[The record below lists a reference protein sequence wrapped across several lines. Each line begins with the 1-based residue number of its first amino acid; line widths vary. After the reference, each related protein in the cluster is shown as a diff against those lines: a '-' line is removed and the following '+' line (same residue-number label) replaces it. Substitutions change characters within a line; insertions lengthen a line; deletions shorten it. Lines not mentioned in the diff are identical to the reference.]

1 MISLIQSKLSEEAID
16 MLEHQRFLN
25 QDLVLKV
32 SKGVN
37 PAVFDINKYEGFL
50 DALCGER
57 EYQKTAI
64 WNTLY
69 YLLGGNNKSVTGLA
83 EENYHNNEMLQT
95 LYGTFDQ
102 FRNHLQF
109 PSKLSCSLDL
119 ATGTGK
125 SYVIY
130 GIARILLAEG
140 VVDYVLVVCPSTTIE
155 DGLMEKFK
163 LLSGDDTLRNLL
175 PENAVIK
182 NPHIIN
188 ATESI
193 TTGTICVENCHAL
206 YEHVKSSIRESLAG
220 KGDRTLVVND
230 ETHHVFNQT
239 GKSFKKWKEFLVDE
253 DFGFSYIVGLSGT
266 CYIGDEYFTDVI
278 FRYSLREAIE
288 QNFVKIIDY
297 ITEDSSNTQ
306 DEKLQKIY
314 DNHIENKNTKY
325 RLVKPLTILITKDI
339 RACNKLTDDL
349 IRFLAETE
357 GISEEDSAKKI
368 LEVTSSPKHRENARK
383 LKNVDRKDS
392 PVEWITSVSMLTEG
406 WDVKN
411 VFQIV
416 PHEERAF
423 DSKLLIAQVLGR
435 GLRIPESYLGQR
447 PVVTVFN
454 HDRWSGRIKHLVDEV
469 LEIEKRVYSY
479 PVEKN
484 QNYHF
489 TIHNI
494 DYTRLTETEEYKQEK
509 EYEFTKG
516 FITLIRQAPALE
528 RETEYERATT
538 GESRRKKTLVK
549 YKMFTIEE
557 ITEQLHNRFKSI
569 DMETA
574 ETGNP
579 TNYSEKYDLSWLK
592 GLIRNSLD
600 RIGES
605 CDQISDD
612 NRQKIYQAFGV
623 IHRSGAKTVRY
634 RISPNVLYEVNTKE
648 RNRNSV
654 GYAAIKRGD
663 ATVFYDD
670 LTFEVSNEESTIFI
684 RDLEKDESRPVSALE
699 KANNTYYFK
708 TPLNLAISDHKPE
721 RLFIR
726 RLVSQENAKV
736 VDSWLKS
743 TDQDFYPIEYSWKKG
758 EHLKRG
764 RFNPDFFIKIN
775 NNIVVVEIKGDEEI
789 REPSDENKAKFKAA
803 KAHFK
808 ILNEQQDK
816 LKYFFS
822 FLTPEDYDYYFDHL
836 RNYNFNFSS
845 KLDAE
850 LGKNGL

>member
-1 MISLIQSKLSEEAID
+1 

-25 QDLVLKV
+25 QELVLKV
-32 SKGVN
+32 SKSVK
-37 PAVFDINKYEGFL
+37 PAIFDINKYEGFL

-64 WNTLY
+64 RNTLF
-69 YLLGGNNKSVTGLA
+69 YLLGRNYKSITELA
-83 EENYHNNEMLQT
+83 EENYHTNETLQT
-95 LYGTFDQ
+95 FYGSFEN
-102 FRNHLQF
+102 FKKHLQF
-109 PSKLSCSLDL
+109 PDKLSCSLDL

-140 VVDYVLVVCPSTTIE
+140 AVDHLLVVCPSTTIE

-163 LLSGDDTLRNLL
+163 LLSGDETLRDLL
-175 PENAVIK
+175 AEDAVIR

-193 TTGTICVENCHAL
+193 TTGSICVENCHAL

-220 KGDRTLVVND
+220 KGDRTLVIND

-253 DFGFSYIVGLSGT
+253 EFGFKYIVGLSGT

-278 FRYSLREAIE
+278 SRYSLREAVE
-288 QNFVKIIDY
+288 EGFVKSIDY
-297 ITEDSSNTQ
+297 VAEDSSSTQ
-306 DEKLQKIY
+306 DEKFQKVY

-325 RLVKPLTILITKDI
+325 RLVRTLTILITKDI

-349 IRFLAETE
+349 IRFLSETE
-357 GISEEDSAKKI
+357 GISEEDAAKKV
-368 LEVTSSPKHRENARK
+368 LEVTSSPKHKENVRK
-383 LKNVDRKDS
+383 LKDVDRPDS
-392 PVEWITSVSMLTEG
+392 HVEWITSVSMLTEG

-423 DSKLLIAQVLGR
+423 NSKLLIAQVLGR
-435 GLRIPESYLGQR
+435 GLRIPEAYLGQK

-454 HDRWSGRIKHLVDEV
+454 HDSWSGRIKHLVDEV

-479 PVEKN
+479 PVEKE
-484 QNYHF
+484 QDYHF

-494 DYTRLTETEEYKQEK
+494 DYAKTTETEEYKQEK
-509 EYEFTKG
+509 EYEFKKG
-516 FITLIRQAPALE
+516 FITLIRQSPALE
-528 RETEYERATT
+528 RETEYVRATT
-538 GESRRKKTLVK
+538 GETRKKKTLIR
-549 YKMFTIEE
+549 YKMFSIDE
-557 ITEQLHNRFKSI
+557 IAEQLHNRFKSI

-574 ETGNP
+574 ETKNP
-579 TNYSEKYDLSWLK
+579 TNYAEKYDLEWLK
-592 GLIRNSLD
+592 KLIRNSLD
-600 RIGES
+600 RIGEKG
-605 CDQISDD
+605 DQVSDE
-612 NRQKIYQAFGV
+612 NRQRIYQAFGV
-623 IHRSGAKTVRY
+623 IHRAAAKAVRY
-634 RISPNVLYEVNTKE
+634 KMSPKALVEVSTRN

-663 ATVFYDD
+663 ATIFYDD
-670 LTFEVSNEESTIFI
+670 LTLKLSDEETLNFI
-684 RDLEKDESRPVSALE
+684 KDLENDESRPVSAME
-699 KANNTYYFK
+699 QIENIYNFK

-726 RLVSQENAKV
+726 KLIAQENAKV
-736 VDSWLKS
+736 IDSWIKS

-758 EHLKRG
+758 EHPKRG
-764 RFNPDFFIKIN
+764 RFNPDFFIKIGD
-775 NNIVVVEIKGDEEI
+775 NILIVEIKGDEEI
-789 REPSDENKAKFKAA
+789 REPSDENKAKYKAA
-803 KAHFK
+803 KKHFQ
-808 ILNEQQDK
+808 ILNEQQGK
-816 LKYFFS
+816 LKYSFN

-836 RNYNFNFSS
+836 RKGNFSFNS

-850 LGKNGL
+850 LAKNGV

>member
-1 MISLIQSKLSEEAID
+1 
-16 MLEHQRFLN
+16 MLDHQRFLN
-25 QDLVLKV
+25 QDLVLNV
-32 SKGVN
+32 SKSVN

-64 WNTLY
+64 RNTLA
-69 YLLGGNNKSVTGLA
+69 YLLSGNYKSVADLA
-83 EENYHNNEMLQT
+83 EENYHNNETLQT
-95 LYGTFDQ
+95 FYGTFEQ
-102 FRNHLQF
+102 FKNHLQF
-109 PSKLSCSLDL
+109 PNKLSCSLDL

-140 VVDYVLVVCPSTTIE
+140 AVDYVLVVCPSTTIE

-175 PENAVIK
+175 PDDAVIK

-220 KGDRTLVVND
+220 KGDRTLIVND
-230 ETHHVFNQT
+230 ETHHVFNQK
-239 GKSFKKWKEFLVDE
+239 GKSFKKWKEFLIDE
-253 DFGFSYIVGLSGT
+253 NFGFNYIVGLSGT
-266 CYIGDEYFTDVI
+266 CYIGDDYFTDVI
-278 FRYSLREAIE
+278 TRYSLRESIE
-288 QNFVKIIDY
+288 QGFVKIIDY
-297 ITEDSSNTQ
+297 VAEDSSNTQ

-325 RLVKPLTILITKDI
+325 RLVRPITILITKDI

-357 GISEEDSAKKI
+357 GILEEDAAKKV
-368 LEVTSSPKHRENARK
+368 LEVTSSPKHKENVRK
-383 LKNVDRKDS
+383 LKDVDRKDS

-435 GLRIPESYLGQR
+435 GLRIPEVYLGQK

-479 PVEKN
+479 PVEKE

-489 TIHNI
+489 AIHNI
-494 DYTRLTETEEYKQEK
+494 DYEKLTETEEYKQEK

-516 FITLIRQAPALE
+516 FITLIRQSPALE
-528 RETEYERATT
+528 RETEYVRATT
-538 GESRRKKTLVK
+538 GESHRKKTLVK
-549 YKMFTIEE
+549 YKMFSIDE
-557 ITEQLHNRFKSI
+557 IAEKLHNRFKSI

-574 ETGNP
+574 ETENP
-579 TNYSEKYDLSWLK
+579 TNYAEKYDLDWLK
-592 GLIRNSLD
+592 KLIRNSLD

-605 CDQISDD
+605 GDQISDE

-623 IHRSGAKTVRY
+623 IHRAAAKAVRY
-634 RISPNVLYEVNTKE
+634 RMSPKALIEVDTKN
-648 RNRNSV
+648 RNRNSA

-663 ATVFYDD
+663 ATVFFDD
-670 LTFEVSNEESTIFI
+670 LTLKFSDEESITFI
-684 RDLEKDESRPVSALE
+684 KDLEEDDTRPVSAIE
-699 KANNTYYFK
+699 KIDNIYNFK
-708 TPLNLAISDHKPE
+708 SPLNLAISDHKPE

-726 RLVSQENAKV
+726 RLIAQENSKA

-758 EHLKRG
+758 EHPKRG
-764 RFNPDFFIKIN
+764 RFNPDFFIKIGDS
-775 NNIVVVEIKGDEEI
+775 ILVIEIKGDEEI
-789 REPSDENKAKFKAA
+789 REPSDENKAKYKAA
-803 KAHFK
+803 KNHFK
-808 ILNEQQDK
+808 TLNEQQDK
-816 LKYFFS
+816 LKYYFN

-836 RNYNFNFSS
+836 RNGNFNFSS
-845 KLDAE
+845 KLDAKLE
-850 LGKNGL
+850 KNGV

>member
-1 MISLIQSKLSEEAID
+1 
-16 MLEHQRFLN
+16 MLDHQRFLN
-25 QDLVLKV
+25 QELVLNV
-32 SKGVN
+32 SKSVN
-37 PAVFDINKYEGFL
+37 PAVFDVNKYEGFL

-64 WNTLY
+64 RNTLS
-69 YLLGGNNKSVTGLA
+69 YLLSGNYKSVADLA
-83 EENYHNNEMLQT
+83 EENYHNNETLQT
-95 LYGTFDQ
+95 FYGTFEQ
-102 FRNHLQF
+102 FKKHLQF
-109 PSKLSCSLDL
+109 PDKLSCSLDM

-140 VVDYVLVVCPSTTIE
+140 AVDYVLVVCPSTTIE

-175 PENAVIK
+175 PDEAVIK

-220 KGDRTLVVND
+220 KGNRTLVIND

-239 GKSFKKWKEFLVDE
+239 GKSFKKWKEFLLDG
-253 DFGFSYIVGLSGT
+253 DFGFNYIVGFSGT
-266 CYIGDEYFTDVI
+266 CYIGDDYFTDVI
-278 FRYSLREAIE
+278 SRYSLREAIE
-288 QNFVKIIDY
+288 QGFVKSIDY
-297 ITEDSSNTQ
+297 VAEDSSNTQ

-314 DNHIENKNTKY
+314 DNHIENKNPKY
-325 RLVKPLTILITKDI
+325 RLVRPLTILITKDI

-349 IRFLAETE
+349 VRFLAETE
-357 GISEEDSAKKI
+357 GISEEFAAKKV
-368 LEVTSSPKHRENARK
+368 LEVTSSPKHKENVRK
-383 LKNVDRKDS
+383 LKDVDRKDS

-435 GLRIPESYLGQR
+435 GLRIPEVYLGQK

-454 HDRWSGRIKHLVDEV
+454 HDRWSSRIKHLVDEV
-469 LEIEKRVYSY
+469 LEIEKRIYSY
-479 PVEKN
+479 PVEKE

-489 TIHNI
+489 TMHNI
-494 DYTRLTETEEYKQEK
+494 DYSKTTYTDEYKQEK
-509 EYEFTKG
+509 RYEFTKG
-516 FITLIRQAPALE
+516 FITLIRQSPALE
-528 RETEYERATT
+528 RGTEYVRATT
-538 GESRRKKTLVK
+538 GERHRKKTLVK
-549 YKMFTIEE
+549 YKMFSIDE
-557 ITEQLHNRFKSI
+557 IAEQLHNRFKSI

-574 ETGNP
+574 ETENP
-579 TNYSEKYDLSWLK
+579 TNYAEKYDLDWLK
-592 GLIRNSLD
+592 KLIRKSLD
-600 RIGES
+600 RIGEKR
-605 CDQISDD
+605 DQVSDD
-612 NRQKIYQAFGV
+612 NRQRIYQAFGV
-623 IHRSGAKTVRY
+623 IHRGAAKAVRY
-634 RISPNVLYEVNTKE
+634 RMSPKALIEVNTKN

-663 ATVFYDD
+663 ATVFFDD
-670 LTFEVSNEESTIFI
+670 LSLKLSNEESINFI
-684 RDLEKDESRPVSALE
+684 KDLEKDDLRPVSAME
-699 KANNTYYFK
+699 KIDNIYNFK
-708 TPLNLAISDHKPE
+708 SSLNLAISDHKPE

-726 RLVSQENAKV
+726 RLIAQENSKAL
-736 VDSWLKS
+736 DSWLKS
-743 TDQDFYPIEYSWKKG
+743 TDQDFYPIEYSWRKG
-758 EHLKRG
+758 EHPKRG
-764 RFNPDFFIKIN
+764 TFNPDFFIKIN
-775 NNIVVVEIKGDEEI
+775 NNILVVEIKGDEEI
-789 REPSDENKAKFKAA
+789 REPSYENKAKYKAA
-803 KAHFK
+803 KNHFD

-816 LKYFFS
+816 LKYYFN

-836 RNYNFNFSS
+836 RKGNFAFSS

-850 LGKNGL
+850 LEKNGA